1 MAHQELWRWLELTTF
16 KVIGLYY
23 LQPKIAFRGISLV
36 KLMAR
41 LAGLFL
47 LYYQKNLTSWH
58 RPIL

>member
-47 LYYQKNLTSWH
+47 LYYQKNLTS
-58 RPIL
+58 